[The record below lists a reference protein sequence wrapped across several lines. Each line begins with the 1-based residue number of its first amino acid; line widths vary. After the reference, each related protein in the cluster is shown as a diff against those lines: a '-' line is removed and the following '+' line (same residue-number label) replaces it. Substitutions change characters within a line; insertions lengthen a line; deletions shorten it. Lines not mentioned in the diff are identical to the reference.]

1 MPLHSEA
8 SSQAQETAEDDDA
21 TTTTLQRHFSACAVK
36 ATTSDWMSSLRPGE
50 QLQILGLG
58 TCGSVF
64 GIPGSNMVIKKGGD
78 VKALWNDFCL
88 TTKVFNA
95 FDRTRNALQDIFPT
109 DTIPRCPRARSFF
122 LPGDEGF
129 WGEYLGRLPTSHRR
143 VGAVIEMERIA
154 AVPRPVRDGLVDRY
168 FDADGGYDEEEE
180 ESEACLVRVYLGE
193 NEKDTLRAYGSLLN
207 FPLRLNMMRDL
218 KMDVGQLAD
227 EMAIALAVMH
237 WEAGVDAMDVEFV
250 LGSSSVM
257 REKRL
262 RKAPDPDE
270 EPRSV
275 SDALAFVERDVH
287 IWVLDLDKAKRV
299 VDMTLESVVR
309 DLVPAFLGNDPYF
322 PRPDVDGG
330 LWMRFGDAYLKAS
343 WGILGERRVGEGV
356 MGLPGKFLEE
366 VERKIEEVKDWDP
379 EKDITFG

>member
-1 MPLHSEA
+1 M
-8 SSQAQETAEDDDA
+8 
-21 TTTTLQRHFSACAVK
+21 
-36 ATTSDWMSSLRPGE
+36 RPGE
-50 QLQILGLG
+50 QLHILGLG

-64 GIPGSNMVIKKGGD
+64 SIPGSNMVIKKGGD

-88 TTKVFNA
+88 TTQVFNA
-95 FDRTRNALQDIFPT
+95 FDHTRNALQDIFPT
-109 DTIPRCPRARSFF
+109 NTIPHCPSARAFF
-122 LPGDEGF
+122 LPGDDEGF
-129 WGEYLGRLPTSHRR
+129 WGEYLGRFPASHRR

-168 FDADGGYDEEEE
+168 FVEYGEYDEEEEEE

-193 NEKDTLRAYGSLLN
+193 KEKDTLRAYDSLLN

-257 REKRL
+257 RENRL

-275 SDALAFVERDVH
+275 SDTLAFVKRDVH

-309 DLVPAFLGNDPYF
+309 DLVPAFLGNDPYY

-330 LWMRFGDAYLKAS
+330 CG
-343 WGILGERRVGEGV
+343 
-356 MGLPGKFLEE
+356 
-366 VERKIEEVKDWDP
+366 
-379 EKDITFG
+379 